1 MIKRILRNEAYVRFL
16 KFLVVGVLNT
26 TLSLAVI
33 WVLMALGVS
42 YKWAN
47 VVGYVAG
54 LINSF
59 VWNKQWVF
67 RSNNNL
73 FYEMAGFGACFVVC
87 YGVQF
92 LLLSVMVEHLE
103 WNEYLAQLLAMG
115 AYTVLNFILNRLF
128 TFRRRESEPLASDE
142 AAE

>member
-1 MIKRILRNEAYVRFL
+1 
-16 KFLVVGVLNT
+16 
-26 TLSLAVI
+26 
-33 WVLMALGVS
+33 MALGVS